1 MMKSNV
7 NRVRLHCLGIVILLR
22 ALLLM
27 IPSPNRCGEL
37 WAETG
42 SNMKSGA
49 KEQVKATALEAVTR
63 TVTAGF
69 APSLEMKENTD
80 FLLTPALLVQTSL
93 PDDSVSMDQQSQAAR
108 FDAII
113 ELNAPLCGMHVVLF
127 ARHWVSTDVYRAAVV
142 WAEPHASAINFPI
155 YPPTLNVASD
165 PNEFAINHQLVHT
178 YDGVHSKPVGLR
190 GPFRHRFNSYSLS
203 DIRFAEQE
211 TLNLLNGVEDKRE
224 NNTKSKQS
232 RTRHIVLPERPITVG
247 FSGRGPTI
255 TVNGESR
262 EYAELETID
271 REGGRHYT
279 VDYETLKIAGQEAS
293 MPVRTV
299 VCSGDDTRVLQSA
312 RLYNFALCEM
322 SNADRIEAEAH
333 RFGDFD
339 PYDVS
344 CRDLLLKYWMKPS
357 SDVSPSDANSL
368 RGLCTHSQNM
378 SVADAT
384 VGEQLKR
391 VNALLQLHW
400 MLDDTDP
407 LEKDFREYIS
417 LLAANGLGRMILFG
431 GQNVIETTIRWAQF
445 RAADRLLPLW
455 LDAALSRNDP
465 NSLLDFASANLAR
478 KRFWTTAKLMEKVL
492 ANPTMSVDQ
501 RFAAGAYQAL
511 ALSGIHQMASDP
523 DHRIDRELD
532 IAQVRWVLMGEDE
545 ERLLAQLKSTL
556 AAAERAYAGVAEPSR
571 EHRSLKKRLD
581 TIMKQAIGAN
591 RSQENETTDL
601 QGN

>member
-1 MMKSNV
+1 
-7 NRVRLHCLGIVILLR
+7 
-22 ALLLM
+22 
-27 IPSPNRCGEL
+27 
-37 WAETG
+37 
-42 SNMKSGA
+42 
-49 KEQVKATALEAVTR
+49 
-63 TVTAGF
+63 
-69 APSLEMKENTD
+69 
-80 FLLTPALLVQTSL
+80 
-93 PDDSVSMDQQSQAAR
+93 
-108 FDAII
+108 
-113 ELNAPLCGMHVVLF
+113 
-127 ARHWVSTDVYRAAVV
+127 
-142 WAEPHASAINFPI
+142 
-155 YPPTLNVASD
+155 
-165 PNEFAINHQLVHT
+165 
-178 YDGVHSKPVGLR
+178 
-190 GPFRHRFNSYSLS
+190 
-203 DIRFAEQE
+203 
-211 TLNLLNGVEDKRE
+211 
-224 NNTKSKQS
+224 
-232 RTRHIVLPERPITVG
+232 
-247 FSGRGPTI
+247 
-255 TVNGESR
+255 
-262 EYAELETID
+262 
-271 REGGRHYT
+271 
-279 VDYETLKIAGQEAS
+279 
-293 MPVRTV
+293 MPVRIV

-322 SNADRIEAEAH
+322 SNTDRIEAEAH

-339 PYDVS
+339 PCDMN

-368 RGLCTHSQNM
+368 RGLCEHFAELLG
-378 SVADAT
+378 ADAT
-384 VGEQLKR
+384 AGERLKR
-391 VNALLQLHW
+391 VNLLLQLHW
-400 MLDDTDP
+400 MQDNAAQI
-407 LEKDFREYIS
+407 EKDFREYIS
-417 LLAANGLGRMILFG
+417 LLSANGLNRMVLFG
-431 GQNVIETTIRWAQF
+431 GQNVIETTIRRAQF

-465 NSLLDFASANLAR
+465 NSLLEFASANLAR

-556 AAAERAYAGVAEPSR
+556 AAADRAYAGVAEPSR